1 MVPEEFPER
10 RLLEMTFFPFLH
22 HRLHE
27 RANLCIQNGTEGV
40 VELTQWFERMET
52 VFRISNC
59 SVENQIKFSTCTL
72 LAGALTW
79 WNSQLDLFGSGCWV
93 QPTYPGTSTVILPL
107 LCVRMFPEESGQAVL
122 LLDGLHLDDKL
133 HFVEEP
139 LEIVGREVKWL
150 KRSRIPLVKVR
161 WNSMRGLSLLEREDQ
176 FKKKYPHLFTKT
188 ASSSSAA
195 SNDAVVRNMPK
206 PGSKTCIPNVQFNDM
221 LSKFV
226 TANTA
231 STSGHDAFLA
241 NNGSTEDVQPPVV
254 QVQTRNPNPEPN
266 VAPVVT
272 PVPKASIPFPSRR
285 NDERRKEKELPPH
298 LEYAFL
304 EGDDKLPVIIAK
316 DLKDE
321 EKAALLKVLKSHK
334 RAIAW
339 KLSDIKGVS
348 PEFCTHKILME
359 EDYEPSVQSQRRP
372 LGEPEKMLKRCED
385 TNLSLNWEKSHFMVR
400 EGIVLGHK
408 ISKSGLEVDRAKV
421 EVIAKLPH
429 PTSVKGDKTFV
440 FLGQEALYILK
451 AFATV
456 DSTGG
461 HFGANT
467 QQEKSS
473 IQDSIGPHLTKM
485 LWTLSPVV
493 DIVKSG
499 KITQR
504 DEMPQTHPSLFAKSL
519 TILGIDF
526 WPFRLQDGNIT
537 YSCAVDY
544 FLQRSC
550 LSTGVTHSL
559 SPGITTKGGQVEVS
573 NRGLKRFSSE
583 TWEKMLSW
591 ISPDCED
598 SLAL

>member
-161 WNSMRGLSLLEREDQ
+161 WNSMRGLSLLGREDQ

-188 ASSSSAA
+188 APSSS
-195 SNDAVVRNMPK
+195 VHLVRNMPK

-285 NDERRKEKELPPH
+285 NDERRKEKEGIH
-298 LEYAFL
+298 QSTGIDSFDAES
-304 EGDDKLPVIIAK
+304 
-316 DLKDE
+316 DLVE
-321 EKAALLKVLKSHK
+321 SVLK
-334 RAIAW
+334 R
-339 KLSDIKGVS
+339 DIS
-348 PEFCTHKILME
+348 IDSAPKI
-359 EDYEPSVQSQRRP
+359 D
-372 LGEPEKMLKRCED
+372 
-385 TNLSLNWEKSHFMVR
+385 
-400 EGIVLGHK
+400 
-408 ISKSGLEVDRAKV
+408 
-421 EVIAKLPH
+421 
-429 PTSVKGDKTFV
+429 
-440 FLGQEALYILK
+440 
-451 AFATV
+451 
-456 DSTGG
+456 
-461 HFGANT
+461 
-467 QQEKSS
+467 
-473 IQDSIGPHLTKM
+473 
-485 LWTLSPVV
+485 
-493 DIVKSG
+493 
-499 KITQR
+499 
-504 DEMPQTHPSLFAKSL
+504 
-519 TILGIDF
+519 
-526 WPFRLQDGNIT
+526 
-537 YSCAVDY
+537 
-544 FLQRSC
+544 
-550 LSTGVTHSL
+550 SL
-559 SPGITTKGGQVEVS
+559 SNEFAENDLILADDDQ
-573 NRGLKRFSSE
+573 LHQDC
-583 TWEKMLSW
+583 
-591 ISPDCED
+591 PDCED
-598 SLAL
+598 SQFCHSSRVSHPQLHLGIRYPNLID